1 MNNFLAKPT
10 IFIAFLLIYS
20 CSYEPIFSSKN
31 YNFGINNMEFAGE
44 KEINRVIKNKLELVK
59 KINKDSE
66 NKYNIDIETKKFR
79 KIVSK
84 DSKGDPEKFEFEVVV
99 SLKVLSKK
107 RILINKEIEKSNIY
121 NNDADKFKLEQKERI
136 IINNL
141 SRIITDNILSVIIN
155 LNDN

>member
-1 MNNFLAKPT
+1 MNNFLIKPI
-10 IFIAFLLIYS
+10 IFITILLIYS

-31 YNFGINNMEFAGE
+31 YNFGIDNMEFAGE

-66 NKYNIDIETKKFR
+66 NKYDIDIETKKFR

-84 DSKGDPEKFEFEVVV
+84 DSKGDPEQFEFVVVV

-141 SRIITDNILSVIIN
+141 SRIITDNILSAIIN